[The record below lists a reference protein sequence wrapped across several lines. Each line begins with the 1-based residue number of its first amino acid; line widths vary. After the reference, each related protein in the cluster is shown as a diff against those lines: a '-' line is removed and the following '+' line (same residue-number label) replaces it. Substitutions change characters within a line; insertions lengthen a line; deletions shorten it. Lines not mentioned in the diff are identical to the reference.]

1 VKLGDDYRYPIKGVG
16 EASFKLDSGKLMKR
30 KYFLLV
36 PGLRKNLFSISSLE
50 EQGFIISFV
59 DGEII
64 MCPKGKSSN
73 DAIMIG
79 VQEGGLYKFKG
90 HSETTLVHNTVNP
103 CQLWH
108 KRLSHI
114 HYKSLPIMKTMVIG
128 LLDIQVDHE
137 GICKGYAEGKSVK
150 RPFPRSERK
159 DKGVLDII
167 HSDVC
172 GPMSTYSYNG
182 YVYYVSFIY
191 EFSRKA
197 WIYLLKTKGDLF
209 KEFKTFI

>member
-79 VQEGGLYKFKG
+79 V
-90 HSETTLVHNTVNP
+90 
-103 CQLWH
+103 
-108 KRLSHI
+108 
-114 HYKSLPIMKTMVIG
+114 
-128 LLDIQVDHE
+128 
-137 GICKGYAEGKSVK
+137 
-150 RPFPRSERK
+150 
-159 DKGVLDII
+159 
-167 HSDVC
+167 
-172 GPMSTYSYNG
+172 
-182 YVYYVSFIY
+182 
-191 EFSRKA
+191 
-197 WIYLLKTKGDLF
+197 
-209 KEFKTFI
+209 